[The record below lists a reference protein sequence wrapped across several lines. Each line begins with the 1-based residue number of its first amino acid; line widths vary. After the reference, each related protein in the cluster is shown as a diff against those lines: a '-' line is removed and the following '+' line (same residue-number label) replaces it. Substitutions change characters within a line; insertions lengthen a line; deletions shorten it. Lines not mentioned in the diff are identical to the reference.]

1 MIAYGRI
8 GSKVWKAM
16 SGFSSSMPPLNT
28 DETSY
33 LDFQILQWRESIPP
47 KMKIHNVELE
57 DFMDHSRPS
66 NRLRV
71 LFVLRANQMRILIH
85 RRTLLTSATV
95 RANLQGAQIAIDAAK
110 ESIRLLERLNKFT
123 DIYRAQQACFNYF
136 IVSSLAVIFLANCHA
151 RPLFDIACKEEI
163 SMALDMI
170 KGFSATSYVARKLW
184 KTILQWKETGPKL
197 GILSKAGDDDLPND
211 SSTAK
216 DNQVTNLVTQRDA
229 PTDKHNNISSTVLP
243 AEPNASN
250 GTIPVVPCIFPM
262 DYDFESPYGYPQ
274 DGNQLSNELVNL
286 FEAIEPRDVPASSEI
301 QLHDPMFDMYTFG
314 TEEDLSRT
322 LIDLF

>member
-1 MIAYGRI
+1 
-8 GSKVWKAM
+8 
-16 SGFSSSMPPLNT
+16 MPPLNI

-47 KMKIHNVELE
+47 EMKIHNVELE

-95 RANLQGAQIAIDAAK
+95 RANVQGAQIAIDAAK
-110 ESIRLLERLNKFT
+110 ESIRLLERLNRFT

-151 RPLFDIACKEEI
+151 KPLFGVACKEEI

-170 KGFSATSYVARKLW
+170 KDFSATSYLARKLW
-184 KTILQWKETGPKL
+184 KTILRWKETGPKL
-197 GILSKAGDDDLPND
+197 GILSKAGEDDVPNE
-211 SSTAK
+211 SNVAK
-216 DNQVTNLVTQRDA
+216 DSQTMNLATQRDA
-229 PTDKHNNISSTVLP
+229 ATNEHNDVSFTAAPSDLSAPDGTVP
-243 AEPNASN
+243 KDPY
-250 GTIPVVPCIFPM
+250 TFPM
-262 DYDFESPYGYPQ
+262 DYDFESPYGYPR
-274 DGNQLSNELVNL
+274 DGNQLSNELVSL
-286 FEAIEPRDVPASSEI
+286 FEAIEPRGVPATSEI
-301 QLHDPMFDMYTFG
+301 QLDDPMFNMYTFG
-314 TEEDLSRT
+314 TEEDLSRS